1 MFLTEW
7 IDERINCGDISYF
20 NYDEFSNIKTLS
32 WTTTMKK
39 AKMENRSITA
49 FVALKILKNS
59 KINESD
65 FKEFITKV
73 WVIILLHLL

>member
-7 IDERINCGDISYF
+7 IDERIDCGDISYF
-20 NYDEFSNIKTLS
+20 NYNEFSNIKTLS
-32 WTTTMKK
+32 TTMKK